1 MKMRSSIFKF
11 LKKPKKKNFIPIFIK
26 EIQRFQVFHFT
37 LSKPY
42 RKDKTAS
49 VYNLNCTYI
58 YIS

>member
-1 MKMRSSIFKF
+1 MQMRSSIFK
-11 LKKPKKKNFIPIFIK
+11 KKTNKKNFIPIFIK

-49 VYNLNCTYI
+49 VYI
-58 YIS
+58 I

>member
-1 MKMRSSIFKF
+1 MQMRSSIFK
-11 LKKPKKKNFIPIFIK
+11 KKNQKKQTSYQSK

-49 VYNLNCTYI
+49 VYI
-58 YIS
+58 I

>member
-1 MKMRSSIFKF
+1 MQMRSSIFK
-11 LKKPKKKNFIPIFIK
+11 KKNKKKNFIPIFIK

-49 VYNLNCTYI
+49 VYI
-58 YIS
+58 I

>member
-1 MKMRSSIFKF
+1 MQMRSSIFK
-11 LKKPKKKNFIPIFIK
+11 KKQKKKLHTNLYK
-26 EIQRFQVFHFT
+26 IQRFQVFHFT

-49 VYNLNCTYI
+49 VCTYI

>member
-1 MKMRSSIFKF
+1 MINMQMSLQY
-11 LKKPKKKNFIPIFIK
+11 LKKKQKKKNFIPIFIK

-49 VYNLNCTYI
+49 VYI
-58 YIS
+58 I

>member
-1 MKMRSSIFKF
+1 MINVQMRSSI
-11 LKKPKKKNFIPIFIK
+11 LKKKKNNFIPIFIK

-49 VYNLNCTYI
+49 VYI
-58 YIS
+58 I